1 MYFADKSRQSLK
13 KRLFWTPLLP
23 ALKVIMMH
31 GAMAAFLKLYK
42 AKKISQKNQKKKK
55 KKAERQI
62 TGVSKQEKGFSAYE
76 YDIIPIYLK
85 TKWHL

>member
-1 MYFADKSRQSLK
+1 
-13 KRLFWTPLLP
+13 
-23 ALKVIMMH
+23 
-31 GAMAAFLKLYK
+31 MAAFLKLYK
-42 AKKISQKNQKKKK
+42 AKKIRQKNQKKK

>member
-1 MYFADKSRQSLK
+1 MYFADKSKQSLK

-42 AKKISQKNQKKKK
+42 AKKMRHKNKQTKKKVFLNK
-55 KKAERQI
+55 KKDL
-62 TGVSKQEKGFSAYE
+62 SAYE

>member
-1 MYFADKSRQSLK
+1 MYFADKSKQSLK

-42 AKKISQKNQKKKK
+42 AKKMRQKNKQKKKK
-55 KKAERQI
+55 VFLNKK
-62 TGVSKQEKGFSAYE
+62 KDLSAYE

>member
-42 AKKISQKNQKKKK
+42 AKKIRQKNQKKKK
-55 KKAERQI
+55 KRQRDKSLVFLNKKKDLVHMNMI
-62 TGVSKQEKGFSAYE
+62 LYQYT
-76 YDIIPIYLK
+76 
-85 TKWHL
+85 

>member
-1 MYFADKSRQSLK
+1 M
-13 KRLFWTPLLP
+13 LP

-42 AKKISQKNQKKKK
+42 AKKMRQKNKQTKKKVFLNK
-55 KKAERQI
+55 KKDL
-62 TGVSKQEKGFSAYE
+62 SAYE